1 MLTSDYCHTL
11 FYVLCMYM
19 QAADTSQS
27 NYDEALGYEKIA
39 KCLNITGAWWIAV
52 CITVFVILV
61 IGSIV
66 TVIAV
71 VPCWRDVNG
80 YCYQNTV

>member
-1 MLTSDYCHTL
+1 
-11 FYVLCMYM
+11 MYM

-27 NYDEALGYEKIA
+27 NYDEARGYEKIA

-52 CITVFVILV
+52 CITVFVILA

-66 TVIAV
+66 TIIAV
-71 VPCWRDVNG
+71 VPCWPYRQDPYNG
-80 YCYQNTV
+80 YRCEQNTV